1 MKLLKKRIVLLFE
14 MFFRSVFN
22 SMASFT
28 NVALITASAC
38 KFIREN
44 IVQK

>member
-1 MKLLKKRIVLLFE
+1 MKLLNKSIVILFE
-14 MFFRSVFN
+14 MFFRPVFN
-22 SMASFT
+22 SMASFA
-28 NVALITASAC
+28 NVAFITASAC